1 MNNFG
6 LVTVVTSI
14 GLCITVIKARA
25 YVSQQNSAAI
35 APKRRA
41 IILSWAAR
49 VLIDFAAS
57 GLLLGF
63 MWTSHNLDFGSW
75 ALTACIWLNMLEEIV
90 VFFQVAP
97 GLLHLFF
104 SPSHLPITGMADP
117 KLYAAVAVVLAVS
130 WGSALLLL
138 SQLLP
143 PGVTSTILSIEACTG
158 HRILIVV
165 GFVLINNQRR
175 AEFFIVQILP
185 IVFIALSHIS
195 ISEVHERIHQ
205 QLILTSALIAARVI
219 PPALREVW
227 EAAGRVL
234 WFRKGM
240 VEQSSSQ
247 ITLVTKAKIGGAQE
261 AQCYGSTV

>member
-1 MNNFG
+1 M
-6 LVTVVTSI
+6 
-14 GLCITVIKARA
+14 
-25 YVSQQNSAAI
+25 
-35 APKRRA
+35 
-41 IILSWAAR
+41 
-49 VLIDFAAS
+49 
-57 GLLLGF
+57 
-63 MWTSHNLDFGSW
+63 
-75 ALTACIWLNMLEEIV
+75 
-90 VFFQVAP
+90 AP

-117 KLYAAVAVVLAVS
+117 KLYAGVAVVLAVS

-143 PGVTSTILSIEACTG
+143 PGVTSNILSIEACTG

-205 QLILTSALIAARVI
+205 QLVS
-219 PPALREVW
+219 
-227 EAAGRVL
+227 
-234 WFRKGM
+234 
-240 VEQSSSQ
+240 
-247 ITLVTKAKIGGAQE
+247 
-261 AQCYGSTV
+261 